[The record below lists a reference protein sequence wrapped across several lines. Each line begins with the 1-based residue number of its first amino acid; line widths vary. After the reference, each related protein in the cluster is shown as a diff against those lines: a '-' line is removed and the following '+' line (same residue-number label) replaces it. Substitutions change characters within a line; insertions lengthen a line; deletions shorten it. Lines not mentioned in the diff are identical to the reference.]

1 MAEFKLDRFKYNWR
15 GDWTSSTV
23 YKRDD
28 IVRVN
33 GKSYVCVIGHTSSIF
48 RQDLDAILE
57 GSTPPQPA
65 PRWVVM
71 TSGKTFVGDWAQ
83 GTEYNLGDLVVY
95 NGNLWECIQDHLAAT
110 FFADINHWT
119 EKTLHQSFE
128 GDWQQNTAYGPGALL
143 KYNGIVYRCVQAH
156 LSQSTLE
163 DNISDWEVF
172 NEGVQYVGEWQPSTE
187 YRKNDLVKYG
197 ATIFRCNET
206 HTSNPTNLDDV
217 RFDLEFPGSQNN
229 GEWEN
234 SVFYNQGDIVKYG
247 GFLYFAVN
255 NNIDTEPSG
264 VSNDSTQNW
273 IILASAYRFVDD
285 WSITTVY
292 RTGDLVLRG
301 GDLYLAKADI
311 NTTAT
316 DGSSADY
323 LDPDLWELVNKG
335 QNFVENWNVGNYYSV
350 GHVVY
355 HLGTAYKCNFE
366 HESIYDNSPGDNG
379 SGYEYWDTLI
389 QAGVPGGLHDKGD
402 LLTYGPSRENYGDG
416 STLGD
421 TRVAIGEESEALS
434 ISADLEVF
442 WRRFLN
448 DSDVI
453 YVSPLG
459 EDDDGYGISFDKP
472 FRSVRFACEY
482 VEDNFDPLSPVKIS
496 VATGKYEEKAPLSV
510 PAGCAVVGDEL
521 RATVISANKP
531 IPAYQD
537 ALPYVTA
544 YNIHITS
551 ILEAILLNQPA
562 TLYPG
567 NDVEQVI
574 DEDAL
579 SNGFAAIRITEL
591 MTDYESY
598 IRYRVANGDTDPT
611 NVGTNEPTTELSY
624 TKAAQQ
630 LLNNRKLIAKDAFLF
645 LQDTYPNETFDERQ
659 IREDIYAMLR
669 GIRIDLQ
676 YSGNHRTLLAARR
689 WTNAALGSQLDDMF
703 YMRDTTGL
711 RNCTTEGLEGTL
723 RPPQVFE
730 LYQRPTGGAC
740 VSLDPGWGPEDERTW
755 IMNRSPYIQGVT
767 NIGTGCIGKKV
778 DGNLH
783 NGGNKSM
790 TSNDFTQVLSDGI
803 GAWITNNA
811 RAELVSVFTYYC
823 QIGYFAENGGIIR
836 ATNGN
841 NSYGSFGSIAQ
852 GNDQNEVPDDCLVWN
867 RNNEAQVKQAFA
879 GGANDHIYVFEY
891 TNTGQ
896 EYTEADAEIIGAGD
910 FADVEYN
917 NFRHGALSEARLIN
931 TQGSGSEGGSGFLIR
946 QGYAQVTVDSTS
958 SITLSATD
966 ITDDISEIVGCRIL
980 IIAGDG
986 AGQYGYIADY
996 DQVTKVVDVLRDSDN
1011 QPGWDHVVPGTP
1023 IETSLDSTAQYRI
1036 EPRIIASKPNFTF
1049 TNRGLPASRN
1059 FVDITFGGHTK
1070 TYIGLFGQVGTGD
1083 TFDGEPA
1090 TAEFRV
1096 ERAGDNY
1103 TVTIV
1108 DGGLG
1113 YAVGDTITIQGSQ
1126 LGGASPAND
1135 LVLTITSVSDDSSN
1149 SILTFTQSG
1158 TPVGDRFILIDNA
1171 QYAYFSE
1178 NGVNWQERELSFEG
1192 TYTKV
1197 ISGLDRFI
1205 ALSLGENRLS
1215 FSYDG
1220 DSWITRSLPS
1230 TEDWIDGTFGKG
1242 TFVIIGENSINAAY
1256 STNGLNWTAMT
1267 LPTGDDSSGDQWQA
1281 VEYGAGHFIA
1291 ISGSNTKDVAYS
1303 TDGIN
1308 WNMYSNVI
1316 PAGDYDWVSLVYQNN
1331 RFIAIDKT
1339 GKTIYSLDNGE
1350 NWYVGGEITYDSGLG
1365 AVPVSVKD
1373 VKAGNGMFVA
1383 VGDINDVATNFIFQ
1397 SQFGLTWEQKEIGSN
1412 QNWTSV
1418 VYSVL
1423 NDVGT
1428 FVAVSSNSTVSG
1440 SCQHIRNGA
1449 QVLVKADVFQGSF
1462 QNVLIWDPGSG
1473 YTDATPP
1480 TFTITDNF
1488 FVVEVEIETRLGN
1501 KALPQPDFINRG
1513 SGYRSSSSEIAITG
1527 DGFAD
1532 IIPEENTLTLSGVSV
1547 VPGPGVQ
1554 IRIDGILDPDTVDPD
1569 DLDLFTGVAITD
1581 LGDDGSGNGTRLVEF
1596 TISPKLRNEYNL
1608 QHLTGATLR
1617 SRYSQCRVSGHDF
1630 LDIGTG
1636 NFEETNYPEIY
1647 AGGRFFTAAPENE
1660 VLELDGGRVFYV
1672 STDQDGNFRGG
1683 ELFSVEQA
1691 TGVVTISAEFFDL
1704 DGLSELALGGVRLGG
1719 TGTVVREFSTD
1730 PTMSEDSNN
1739 VIPTQRAVTTFL
1751 EQRLSVGGENLE
1763 ANNVIAGR
1771 VSFGTVD
1778 NVIRSASD
1786 EYVFFQV
1793 PAYFDGVYTDED
1805 EVERPTGIS
1814 GTIISQM
1821 LFFKGFD
1828 ETMQ

>member
-15 GDWTSSTV
+15 GDWTSGII

-33 GKSYVCVIGHTSSIF
+33 GKSYVCVIGHTAGVF
-48 RQDLDAILE
+48 REDLDAIVV
-57 GSTPPQPA
+57 GSNPPQPA

-71 TSGKTFVGDWAQ
+71 TSGKSFVGSWTE
-83 GTEYNLGDLVVY
+83 GTEYNLGDIILFD
-95 NGNLWECIQDHLAAT
+95 GNLWECVQDHLAST
-110 FFADINHWT
+110 FFADIAHWT
-119 EKTLHQSFE
+119 EKTLHQGFV
-128 GDWQQNTAYGPGALL
+128 GDWQQNTSYGPGSVV
-143 KYNGIVYRCVQAH
+143 KYNGIAYKCEFAH
-156 LSQSTLE
+156 LSGAILE
-163 DNISDWEVF
+163 DNVNDWTVF
-172 NEGVQYVGEWQPSTE
+172 HEGVEYVGEWQPSTE

-197 ATIFRCNET
+197 ATIFRCTET
-206 HTSNPTNLDDV
+206 HTSNPTNLDDRV
-217 RFDLEFPGSQNN
+217 FDLEFPGSQNN
-229 GEWEN
+229 GEWN
-234 SVFYNQGDIVKYG
+234 NITFYNQGDIVRHG
-247 GFLYFAVN
+247 GFLYYAIN
-255 NNIDTEPSG
+255 NNYDTEPSG
-264 VSNDSTQNW
+264 TSNDSTQNW

-285 WSITTVY
+285 WEITTVY
-292 RTGDLVLRG
+292 KTGDVVLRG
-301 GDLYLAKADI
+301 GDLYIAKSDI

-366 HESIYDNSPGDNG
+366 HEAVYDNSPGDNG
-379 SGYEYWDTLI
+379 SGFEYWDLLI
-389 QAGVPGGLHDKGD
+389 QAGRPGGLHDKGD
-402 LLTYGPSRENYGDG
+402 LLTYGLSRENYGDG
-416 STLGD
+416 STLSD
-421 TRVAIGEESEALS
+421 TRVPIGEEGQALS
-434 ISADLEVF
+434 VSSDLEVF

-482 VEDNFDPLSPVKIS
+482 IEDNFDPLSPTKIAVS
-496 VATGKYEEKAPLSV
+496 TGKYHEKAPLSI

-521 RATVISANKP
+521 RATVISANQP

-537 ALPYVTA
+537 GLQYVSA

-551 ILEAILLNQPA
+551 LLEGILLNQPVSV
-562 TLYPG
+562 YSG
-567 NDVEQVI
+567 NNIEQNFN
-574 DEDAL
+574 DDAL

-598 IRYRVANGDTDPT
+598 IRYRVESGDTDPT
-611 NVGTNEPTTELSY
+611 NVGTNELTSELSLIN
-624 TKAAQQ
+624 AGVQ
-630 LLNNRKLIAKDAFLF
+630 LLNNRKLIARDVFLF
-645 LQDTYPNETFDERQ
+645 LQDTYPSIVFDERQ
-659 IREDIYAMLR
+659 IREDVYAMLR
-669 GIRIDLQ
+669 GIIQDLK

-689 WTNAALGSQLDDMF
+689 WTNAALGSQLDDLF

-711 RNCTTEGLEGTL
+711 RNCTTEGLVGVL
-723 RPPQVFE
+723 RPPEVFE

-740 VSLDPGWGPEDERTW
+740 VSLDPGWGPDDERTW
-755 IMNRSPYIQGVT
+755 IKNRSPYIQGVT

-778 DGNLH
+778 DGSLH

-823 QIGYFAENGGIIR
+823 QIGYFAENGGVIR

-852 GNDQNEVPDDCLVWN
+852 GNDLDETPDDCLVWN

-879 GGANDHIYVFEY
+879 GGANDHVYVFEY

-896 EYTEADAEIIGAGD
+896 EYTTADAEIVGAGD
-910 FADVEYN
+910 FADVEYKS
-917 NFRHGALSEARLIN
+917 FRTGALSEARLIN

-966 ITDDISEIVGCRIL
+966 VTKDISEIVGCRIL
-980 IIAGDG
+980 IISGDG
-986 AGQYGYIADY
+986 GGQYGYIADF
-996 DQVTKVVDVLRDSDN
+996 DPVTRVVDVLKDSDD

-1023 IETSLDSTAQYRI
+1023 IEQSLDSTAQYRI
-1036 EPRIIASKPNFTF
+1036 EPRIVATKPNFTT
-1049 TNRGLPASRN
+1049 TNRGLPASRE
-1059 FVDITFGGHTK
+1059 FIDIAFGGHTK
-1070 TYIGLFGQVGTGD
+1070 TYLGLTAQLGTGE
-1083 TFDGEPA
+1083 TFDGDPA
-1090 TAEFRV
+1090 AAEFRV
-1096 ERAGDNY
+1096 ERVGAVYN
-1103 TVTIV
+1103 TTLSS
-1108 DGGLG
+1108 GGLG
-1113 YAVGDTITIQGSQ
+1113 YAIGDTITISGTQ

-1135 LVLTITSVSDDSSN
+1135 ITITVESVSDDSSN
-1149 SILTFTQSG
+1149 SILTFTETG
-1158 TPVGDRFILIDNA
+1158 TPVGGRFILIDND
-1171 QYAYFSE
+1171 QFVYFSE
-1178 NGVNWQERELSFEG
+1178 NGINWQERELSFQG
-1192 TYTKV
+1192 SFTKV
-1197 ISGLDRFI
+1197 VPGLDRFI
-1205 ALSLGENRLS
+1205 AIASNESRLS

-1220 DSWITRSLPS
+1220 DSWITRALPS
-1230 TEDWIDGTFGKG
+1230 TENWVDAAFGNN
-1242 TFVIIGENSINAAY
+1242 TFVLIAENSNNGAY
-1256 STNGLNWTAMT
+1256 SVNGLSWSAMT
-1267 LPTGDDSSGDQWQA
+1267 LPTGDDSTGDQWQA
-1281 VEYGAGHFIA
+1281 VEYGAGTFLAIA
-1291 ISGSNTKDVAYS
+1291 GSNTKDVAYS

-1308 WNMYSNVI
+1308 WSMYSNVI
-1316 PAGDYDWVSLVYQNN
+1316 PAGNYDWVSLVYHNN
-1331 RFIAIDKT
+1331 RFIAVDAT
-1339 GKTIYSLDNGE
+1339 GKTIFSLDHGE
-1350 NWYVGGEITYDSGLG
+1350 TWLVGGTIEYNTGIGTTE
-1365 AVPVSVKD
+1365 VSVKD
-1373 VKAGNGMFVA
+1373 VKVGNGLFMA
-1383 VGDINDVATNFIFQ
+1383 VGDFDGVASNFVFQ
-1397 SQFGLTWEQKEIGSN
+1397 SQFGLTWESKELPSS

-1418 VYSVL
+1418 AYADL
-1423 NDVGT
+1423 NNFGT

-1440 SCQHIRNGA
+1440 SCQHIRTGA
-1449 QVLVKADVFQGSF
+1449 QALVRADVFQGSF
-1462 QNVLIWDPGSG
+1462 QNVLIWDPGSN
-1473 YTDATPP
+1473 YTDAAPP
-1480 TFTITDNF
+1480 VFTVTDNS
-1488 FVVEVEIETRLGN
+1488 FVVEVEIDPRLGN
-1501 KALPQPDFINRG
+1501 NALPQPDFINRG
-1513 SGYRSSSSEIAITG
+1513 SGYRSSSSEITISG

-1532 IIPEENTLTLSGVSV
+1532 IIPEENTLTLTGVSI

-1554 IRIDGILDPDTVDPD
+1554 IRIDGILDEDTVDPD
-1569 DLDLFTGVAITD
+1569 DLDLFTGIEIID
-1581 LGDDGSGNGTRLVEF
+1581 LGDDGTGNGTRLVQF
-1596 TISPKLRNEYNL
+1596 KVTPKLKNEYNL

-1647 AGGRFFTAAPENE
+1647 AGGAFFTAAPENE
-1660 VLELDGGRVFYV
+1660 VLELEGGRVFYV

-1691 TGVVTISAEFFDL
+1691 TGIVTISAEFFDL

-1771 VSFGTVD
+1771 VSFGTSD

-1786 EYVFFQV
+1786 EYIFFDR
-1793 PAYFDGVYTDED
+1793 PAVFDGVYTDED
-1805 EVERPTGIS
+1805 EVEQLTGIS

-1821 LFFKGFD
+1821 LYFKGFD